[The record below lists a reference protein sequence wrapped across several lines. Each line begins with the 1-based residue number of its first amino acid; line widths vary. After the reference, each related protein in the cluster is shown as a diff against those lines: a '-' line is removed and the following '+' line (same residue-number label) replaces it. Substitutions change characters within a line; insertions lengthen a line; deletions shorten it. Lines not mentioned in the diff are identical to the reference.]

1 MSKSTME
8 QMKKIIE
15 EKKKKSAQQGT
26 GGSSESKANSGPS
39 KGFKNTKRGGS
50 LNK

>member
-1 MSKSTME
+1 MSGISVE

-15 EKKKKSAQQGT
+15 NKKKKSSQQGT
-26 GGSSESKANSGPS
+26 AKDIQSKFCGTNS
-39 KGFKNTKRGGS
+39 KGFKNTKRSGA